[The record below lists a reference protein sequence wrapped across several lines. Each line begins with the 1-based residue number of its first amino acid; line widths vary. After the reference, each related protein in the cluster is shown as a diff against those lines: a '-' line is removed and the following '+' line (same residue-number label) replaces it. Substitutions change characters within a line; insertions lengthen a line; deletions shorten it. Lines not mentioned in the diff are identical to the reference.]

1 MGTSFEVVGRKPKGV
16 VPTHAEPSHRSGYGW
31 SAGRMTPDRREW
43 MALDE
48 SVGITVQTESGGV
61 LGVALLWRKVPDLA

>member
-1 MGTSFEVVGRKPKGV
+1 LRRV
-16 VPTHAEPSHRSGYGW
+16 VPTTRLGSHRSGHSG

-48 SVGITVQTESGGV
+48 SVGITVEAEGGGE